1 MAVQPSQ
8 LEHPGFL
15 PHLLWG
21 TPTGPPPALSQWSPV
36 RALLGGGVGQ
46 ALGLSVSGASSVWL
60 SLEGFS
66 QPWARGFLGKC
77 PGYRIQEGAK
87 IWGSVWGPLGQSASP
102 HWAPGAL
109 CEPLEGW
116 SPELF
121 PSWCPLASV
130 SEPPRPSQPRHR
142 GGGGGGER
150 GGDTL
155 KAARSFPDV
164 PAAALASPSGKGRVA
179 PVHWGSCGCHAH
191 RLLAQAS
198 GEVTTGAP
206 SQPRAL

>member
-77 PGYRIQEGAK
+77 PGYRIQEGPRFGGLSGGLLGNQPAL
-87 IWGSVWGPLGQSASP
+87 IGPRVLSVNPLRAGAQSFFHLGVPSLQSQNLPGRVSP
-102 HWAPGAL
+102 GTVA
-109 CEPLEGW
+109 
-116 SPELF
+116 
-121 PSWCPLASV
+121 
-130 SEPPRPSQPRHR
+130 
-142 GGGGGGER
+142 GGG
-150 GGDTL
+150 
-155 KAARSFPDV
+155 A
-164 PAAALASPSGKGRVA
+164 
-179 PVHWGSCGCHAH
+179 GSAV
-191 RLLAQAS
+191 
-198 GEVTTGAP
+198 VTP
-206 SQPRAL
+206 